1 MSEHYTSAVDK
12 IDNLLTHEI
21 ISSNRNSGYT
31 NDVHELLER
40 MVGTNTA
47 VYGSDSSDD
56 IDTHTL
62 PFGIKLE
69 NTLKF

>member
-1 MSEHYTSAVDK
+1 MSEYYASTVDK

-21 ISSNRNSGYT
+21 ISDNRNSSYT
-31 NDVHELLER
+31 NDVHELLDK
-40 MVGTNTA
+40 MVGTNTT
-47 VYGSDSSDD
+47 VYGADSSDELD
-56 IDTHTL
+56 AHTL